1 MCPCGEAEAGP
12 SASRLLVSGRG
23 CEGRGCGSCRSPRR
37 LIFRRSRTKTFQ
49 RRCLQVFFAVS
60 RGDLLASV
68 ASRSHSV
75 RG

>member
-1 MCPCGEAEAGP
+1 MCPCGEAEACP

-23 CEGRGCGSCRSPRR
+23 CGSCRSPKAN
-37 LIFRRSRTKTFQ
+37 IKAFAHQNTSQ
-49 RRCLQVFFAVS
+49 RRCLQVFLAVS